1 MLCAD
6 RVPIVRA
13 HFKSAMT
20 QTGSPDPRIDL
31 VCITSSC
38 PRQFLQNFGTPSSL
52 PGLTSF
58 NRSGFD
64 ATSLWHF
71 DAAEWAPST
80 ASFTTDAVETTRACT
95 SAVARKRTNRGQ
107 SQYVRLVPITTECN
121 AAKKRCYSIASSPA
135 QAVLAGHRDRVPS
148 RLCVSVNS
156 KTPPWGDRGG
166 VSALGTRRKPP
177 SEPRHSDEQAR
188 NHKHHSGDE
197 YGQARKQQKVAQEYM
212 HTPAPPYL
220 PCAGPS

>member
-80 ASFTTDAVETTRACT
+80 ASVATGAIEATPRRM
-95 SAVARKRTNRGQ
+95 SASPRKRPLASKRNPARGH
-107 SQYVRLVPITTECN
+107 P
-121 AAKKRCYSIASSPA
+121 
-135 QAVLAGHRDRVPS
+135 LAGLVQHSAGLHGVIAAQRPTAGLDRPTIPKLALALRS
-148 RLCVSVNS
+148 SVMAITKERIS
-156 KTPPWGDRGG
+156 
-166 VSALGTRRKPP
+166 PP
-177 SEPRHSDEQAR
+177 SCAER
-188 NHKHHSGDE
+188 NLHF
-197 YGQARKQQKVAQEYM
+197 
-212 HTPAPPYL
+212 
-220 PCAGPS
+220 

>member
-6 RVPIVRA
+6 RVPIVSA

-38 PRQFLQNFGTPSSL
+38 PRQFLQNFGTPSLL

-71 DAAEWAPST
+71 DAAEQAPST
-80 ASFTTDAVETTRACT
+80 ASKADITRRSSHVRFAPE
-95 SAVARKRTNRGQ
+95 SGQ
-107 SQYVRLVPITTECN
+107 ILEM
-121 AAKKRCYSIASSPA
+121 
-135 QAVLAGHRDRVPS
+135 LAM
-148 RLCVSVNS
+148 
-156 KTPPWGDRGG
+156 
-166 VSALGTRRKPP
+166 SALPP
-177 SEPRHSDEQAR
+177 KAD
-188 NHKHHSGDE
+188 K
-197 YGQARKQQKVAQEYM
+197 Y
-212 HTPAPPYL
+212 
-220 PCAGPS
+220 

>member
-6 RVPIVRA
+6 RVPIVSA

-71 DAAEWAPST
+71 DAAEQAPST
-80 ASFTTDAVETTRACT
+80 ASFLV
-95 SAVARKRTNRGQ
+95 VKLMNQIMQ
-107 SQYVRLVPITTECN
+107 SEAP
-121 AAKKRCYSIASSPA
+121 
-135 QAVLAGHRDRVPS
+135 
-148 RLCVSVNS
+148 
-156 KTPPWGDRGG
+156 KTP
-166 VSALGTRRKPP
+166 ALT
-177 SEPRHSDEQAR
+177 
-188 NHKHHSGDE
+188 
-197 YGQARKQQKVAQEYM
+197 KQEM
-212 HTPAPPYL
+212 LLTEI
-220 PCAGPS
+220 

>member
-1 MLCAD
+1 VRSCVRPVCATVKPLAIMLCAD

-71 DAAEWAPST
+71 DAAEQAPST
-80 ASFTTDAVETTRACT
+80 ASFTSFSRCPRYVR
-95 SAVARKRTNRGQ
+95 SSPNSGGQ
-107 SQYVRLVPITTECN
+107 S
-121 AAKKRCYSIASSPA
+121 
-135 QAVLAGHRDRVPS
+135 G
-148 RLCVSVNS
+148 
-156 KTPPWGDRGG
+156 RGG
-166 VSALGTRRKPP
+166 TFFCRHDCRSLVRARRATGLQSHREKDCP
-177 SEPRHSDEQAR
+177 
-188 NHKHHSGDE
+188 
-197 YGQARKQQKVAQEYM
+197 
-212 HTPAPPYL
+212 T
-220 PCAGPS
+220 AGFILICCCWT

>member
-6 RVPIVRA
+6 RVPIVSA

-52 PGLTSF
+52 PGLTSL

-71 DAAEWAPST
+71 DVAEQAPST
-80 ASFTTDAVETTRACT
+80 ASYSVSCLLLPLPTCLCAI
-95 SAVARKRTNRGQ
+95 
-107 SQYVRLVPITTECN
+107 VPCLFHIC
-121 AAKKRCYSIASSPA
+121 SI
-135 QAVLAGHRDRVPS
+135 
-148 RLCVSVNS
+148 
-156 KTPPWGDRGG
+156 
-166 VSALGTRRKPP
+166 
-177 SEPRHSDEQAR
+177 
-188 NHKHHSGDE
+188 
-197 YGQARKQQKVAQEYM
+197 
-212 HTPAPPYL
+212 
-220 PCAGPS
+220 

>member
-58 NRSGFD
+58 NRSDFD

-71 DAAEWAPST
+71 DAAEQAPST
-80 ASFTTDAVETTRACT
+80 ASFTTDAVEATRAC
-95 SAVARKRTNRGQ
+95 VARKRTSSRSSARDPELPKRGRYPIAAASVMAARANHILSSRSVSITPDHMSGSWNCDGLVLGSILLMSPVFTWLQ
-107 SQYVRLVPITTECN
+107 SRSQLSELGAIHN
-121 AAKKRCYSIASSPA
+121 
-135 QAVLAGHRDRVPS
+135 
-148 RLCVSVNS
+148 
-156 KTPPWGDRGG
+156 
-166 VSALGTRRKPP
+166 GTRCNQTHYSTRRV
-177 SEPRHSDEQAR
+177 EP
-188 NHKHHSGDE
+188 
-197 YGQARKQQKVAQEYM
+197 
-212 HTPAPPYL
+212 
-220 PCAGPS
+220 